1 MSLCVSLAALPCFQN
16 YHIPPLPTQGTF
28 RRRCLAISLSA
39 SRSATRQCPVPAS
52 WFAKSLHASILEAR
66 QTDLPAKNMRI
77 GLCGWAKFMRHHPA
91 HTVPA
96 DPRPAAGYG
105 VCRLP
110 SAPNLSLS
118 HWPLRAQPLRRFPI
132 MVSWWGGCASC
143 HACGW
148 AAGVAS
154 LALH

>member
-1 MSLCVSLAALPCFQN
+1 MFPELSHSSLTYLRDFLC
-16 YHIPPLPTQGTF
+16 
-28 RRRCLAISLSA
+28 RRCLAISLSD

-66 QTDLPAKNMRI
+66 QTDLPAKNMRF

-110 SAPNLSLS
+110 SGPNLSLS
-118 HWPLRAQPLRRFPI
+118 HWPLRAPATPPISHNGKLVGRLRLVPRLRL
-132 MVSWWGGCASC
+132 GCR
-143 HACGW
+143 GRL
-148 AAGVAS
+148 AG
-154 LALH
+154 LALTSTFNCSI